1 MGSIHPQDQAHARQM
16 RKRRTEKSHELILG
30 QLTGNKGPA
39 PGVLEDRRAATNRRR
54 ENSVHA
60 FFYGNFHPRRRSSR
74 RDADDHHFIFD
85 WHEPHVLYVAL
96 AIVLLSCTD
105 ALFTLNLL
113 QIGAVEANQ
122 VMNHL
127 IQTGVEQF
135 LWVKIGTTIV
145 SVLALVFAAKRRFMG
160 KFRVIRLLHI
170 ICVGYVGLII
180 YEIYLFSQI
189 LGMDPISLGSL
200 ILFA

>member
-1 MGSIHPQDQAHARQM
+1 MGSIHPRDQAQARQM
-16 RKRRTEKSHELILG
+16 RARHTEKSHDLTLG

-39 PGVLEDRRAATNRRR
+39 PGILEDRRGATNRRR

-60 FFYGNFHPRRRSSR
+60 FFYGNFRPRRRSSR
-74 RDADDHHFIFD
+74 RDADDHRFIFD
-85 WHEPHVLYVAL
+85 WHEPHVMYVAL
-96 AIVLLSCTD
+96 AIILLSCTD

-135 LWVKIGTTIV
+135 LWVKIGTTII
-145 SVLALVFAAKRRFMG
+145 SVLTLVFAAQRRFMG